1 MNYPNYTIGLNK
13 TLTISII
20 LLLAIWGYV
29 SFGGAL

>member
-1 MNYPNYTIGLNK
+1 MNK
-13 TLTISII
+13 TLTIILTISII